1 MNVKPLKKL
10 KLQALDTLNQNQR
23 IELVKHE
30 FNEIFKLKD
39 DDDGIDE
46 KIEDLLEIESYL
58 GRKGYYSDVMYARYV
73 TLSDRYLEL
82 EIANSR
88 LKTNTKNIVIGSMV
102 YDLWERYFILT
113 YLLDTYYDNYVCY
126 AYVPMKHQD
135 DDLIF
140 DDTFSIRNEKLTNE
154 LDTLI
159 GLLYEIIV
167 KGIANL
173 SENGKFNI
181 DSLVNIVDED
191 VEINQTIKDY
201 YQEVIDGMEKLKED
215 GFILAKEFEL
225 EINRNVWNEYNEHNN
240 LKPSD
245 DGYIDT
251 SKFRIHNHISYDLEK
266 CELIIN
272 NDYIDFE
279 RKEDRM
285 YLLLKPLGLDDD

>member
-113 YLLDTYYDNYVCY
+113 YLLDIYYDNYVCY

-167 KGIANL
+167 KGIGNL

-225 EINRNVWNEYNEHNN
+225 EINRMMA
-240 LKPSD
+240 
-245 DGYIDT
+245 T
-251 SKFRIHNHISYDLEK
+251 
-266 CELIIN
+266 LIPVSLGFIN
-272 NDYIDFE
+272 IFP
-279 RKEDRM
+279 M
-285 YLLLKPLGLDDD
+285 T